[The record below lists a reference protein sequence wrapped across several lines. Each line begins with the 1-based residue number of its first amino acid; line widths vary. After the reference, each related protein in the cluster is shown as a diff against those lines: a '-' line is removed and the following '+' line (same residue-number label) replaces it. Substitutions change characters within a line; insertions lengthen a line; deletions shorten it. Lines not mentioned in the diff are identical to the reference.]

1 MLYTH
6 GLVPRS
12 GVEIIL
18 FTEDNGWNAKKE
30 KKQLENKMVAKATDR
45 NMQNTPRLSNIY
57 MPRASYHIA
66 GMYFC
71 QCWELISIGKA
82 VKVFMEWGRL
92 GGVLDKAG

>member
-1 MLYTH
+1 MECQK
-6 GLVPRS
+6 G
-12 GVEIIL
+12 
-18 FTEDNGWNAKKE
+18 
-30 KKQLENKMVAKATDR
+30 KKQLENKMVAKTTDR

-66 GMYFC
+66 GVYFC

-92 GGVLDKAG
+92 GELMDKAG